1 MSKQN
6 NMTLLAERQVRPNP
20 LFDPKALAK
29 FVAENDDLIFAKV
42 DRQAMWLFPSGQ
54 LVQSN
59 KENNQK
65 RRVCHY
71 YIKYYFR
78 YIGMKNVL
86 KIEQENQHVFN
97 NLVTKGVGV
106 VNLVPETMAALK
118 GDDQDLTEQQKQ
130 FLRVNKYKLY
140 SYVKNH
146 PITAKYLANAAKI

>member
-1 MSKQN
+1 MKKTLTVNLNSIVYHIDEDAYSLLKKYLN
-6 NMTLLAERQVRPNP
+6 N
-20 LFDPKALAK
+20 
-29 FVAENDDLIFAKV
+29 
-42 DRQAMWLFPSGQ
+42 
-54 LVQSN
+54 
-59 KENNQK
+59 
-65 RRVCHY
+65 
-71 YIKYYFR
+71 IKYYFR

-146 PITAKYLANAAKI
+146 PITAKYLAKAAKI